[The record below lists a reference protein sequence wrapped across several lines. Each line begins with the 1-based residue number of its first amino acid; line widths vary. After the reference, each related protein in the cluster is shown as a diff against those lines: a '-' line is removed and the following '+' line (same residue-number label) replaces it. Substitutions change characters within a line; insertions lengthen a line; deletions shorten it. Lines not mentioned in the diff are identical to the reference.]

1 MYAYVLGMCISAL
14 CMYIVSFEYLANNI
28 HVSGSICRCV
38 YMHVFNDEQETGY
51 LQWRFNI
58 AK

>member
-1 MYAYVLGMCISAL
+1 
-14 CMYIVSFEYLANNI
+14 MYIISFEYLANNI